1 MRGIFWTLLF
11 LIGLVALLV
20 SSGPLKWPIVAVR
33 LALEEAPKA
42 LPLPIAG
49 VAPAAL
55 RDTWGAARGSGRRHE
70 GIDIFAPK
78 GTPIRST
85 TRGLV
90 FRVGQNRLGGN
101 VVWIFGPGR
110 QMHYYAH
117 LDRFGEFEPGD
128 LVMPG
133 DIVGYVGDTGNA
145 RGTPPHLH
153 YGVYTGAGA
162 INPFPLLQQD
172 QSAASCALRRR
183 VRDAS
188 RENTCLRRF
197 GGEMLPIMRRVRV
210 TFS

>member
-1 MRGIFWTLLF
+1 MRGIFWTLLV
-11 LIGLVALLV
+11 LIGLAALLV
-20 SSGPLKWPIVAVR
+20 GSGPFKRPILTLR
-33 LALEEAPKA
+33 LAFEEPPKT
-42 LPLPIAG
+42 LSLPIAG
-49 VAPAAL
+49 VPPVAL
-55 RDTWGAARGSGRRHE
+55 RDSWGAVRSGGRKHE

-78 GTPIRST
+78 GTPVRST

-133 DIVGYVGDTGNA
+133 DIVGYVGNTGNA

-153 YGVYTGAGA
+153 YGVYTPGAGA

-172 QSAASCALRRR
+172 QAVSQPRLSRR
-183 VRDAS
+183 S
-188 RENTCLRRF
+188 
-197 GGEMLPIMRRVRV
+197 
-210 TFS
+210 

>member
-1 MRGIFWTLLF
+1 MRGLFGTALF
-11 LIGLVALLV
+11 LIGVGALLV
-20 SSGPLKWPIVAVR
+20 WSGPLKRPIVALR
-33 LALEEAPKA
+33 LAVEEAPKTLA
-42 LPLPIAG
+42 LPIGG
-49 VAPAAL
+49 VPPGAL
-55 RDTWGAARGSGRRHE
+55 RDTWGAARSGGRRHQ

-78 GTPIRST
+78 GTPVRST

-90 FRVGQNRLGGN
+90 FRVGRNKLGGN

-153 YGVYTGAGA
+153 YGVYTPGAGA
-162 INPFPLLQQD
+162 INPFPLFQQD
-172 QSAASCALRRR
+172 QAVLKQRASPR
-183 VRDAS
+183 S
-188 RENTCLRRF
+188 
-197 GGEMLPIMRRVRV
+197 
-210 TFS
+210 

>member
-1 MRGIFWTLLF
+1 MRVFLWTLLF
-11 LIGLVALLV
+11 FIGPVALLV
-20 SSGPLKWPIVAVR
+20 WSGPLKRPIVAVR
-33 LALEEAPKA
+33 LALEEPPET

-49 VAPAAL
+49 IPPVAL
-55 RDTWGAARGSGRRHE
+55 RDTWGAARGSRRRHE

-78 GTPIRST
+78 GTPVRST

-90 FRVGQNRLGGN
+90 FRVGQNKLGGN

-153 YGVYTGAGA
+153 YGVYTPSAGA

-172 QSAASCALRRR
+172 QSVLQPRSS
-183 VRDAS
+183 S
-188 RENTCLRRF
+188 R
-197 GGEMLPIMRRVRV
+197 
-210 TFS
+210 S

>member
-1 MRGIFWTLLF
+1 MRGIFWPLLVI
-11 LIGLVALLV
+11 IGLVALLV
-20 SSGPLKWPIVAVR
+20 GSGPLKRPILMLR
-33 LALEEAPKA
+33 LAFEEPPKT

-49 VAPAAL
+49 VPPAAL
-55 RDTWGAARGSGRRHE
+55 RDSWGAVRSGGRKHQ

-78 GTPIRST
+78 GTPVRST

-90 FRVGQNRLGGN
+90 FRIGENRLGGN

-117 LDRFGEFEPGD
+117 LDGFGKFEPGA

-133 DIVGYVGDTGNA
+133 DIVGYVGNTGNA

-153 YGVYTGAGA
+153 YGVYTPGAGA

-172 QSAASCALRRR
+172 QTVSQPRLSRR
-183 VRDAS
+183 S
-188 RENTCLRRF
+188 
-197 GGEMLPIMRRVRV
+197 
-210 TFS
+210 